1 MTPPVVVRLPAGDV
15 ELRAWPGWAARVL
28 EEMIVLAGPEFPE
41 GPAHDRLFPVAT
53 DDPDHAD
60 EWRRNVHPDL
70 FALYASSRDIAAKD
84 LAAAVRRK
92 DGTIVRM
99 RIPFA
104 NVPGWIAALN
114 AARLHLAAAHDVDAQ
129 AMQAPLDE
137 LAPELRAV
145 VARIDLLAELQYH
158 LIRGADAPE
167 PAAPQDAPEPDPP
180 AKPRK
185 PRKPAKPRQS
195 GEPESRSKPKKS
207 SKPRRPPGDASE

>member
-1 MTPPVVVRLPAGDV
+1 M
-15 ELRAWPGWAARVL
+15 
-28 EEMIVLAGPEFPE
+28 
-41 GPAHDRLFPVAT
+41 
-53 DDPDHAD
+53 
-60 EWRRNVHPDL
+60 HPDL

-99 RIPFA
+99 LIPFA

>member
-1 MTPPVVVRLPAGDV
+1 MTPPIVVRLPAGDV

-53 DDPDHAD
+53 DDPDHAE

-99 RIPFA
+99 LIPFA

-137 LAPELRAV
+137 LPPELRAV

-167 PAAPQDAPEPDPP
+167 PAAPGVAPSSAPP
-180 AKPRK
+180 AGPKKPAKPKKAAKPRK
-185 PRKPAKPRQS
+185 PRRPSKPTGP
-195 GEPESRSKPKKS
+195 GEPT
-207 SKPRRPPGDASE
+207 PPEGDASE